1 LKEITMMLKKLIPAA
16 ALLAL
21 AGAAQAQVTVYGLV
35 DAGIQKIGD
44 DSSTV
49 ALGGN
54 STTRLGVKG
63 ATDLGSG
70 FKGNVQM
77 EAGLDIDGGTTTRQL
92 WAGLSSGFGEVRLGY
107 QDSVMF
113 QTLIGF
119 DLNGASNVV
128 SAQTAAGLTLL
139 GGTGTRSVQYI
150 APVVGGLKVQLGY
163 QAIDTSVSPVVD
175 KASTAVGV
183 TYTAGALTLAATA
196 QTKITPTGNDF
207 TGYAAAYDFGV
218 FKAVANFSGTSGS
231 KGSMVGVVA
240 PIAGV
245 NVGLQYARNSSTSA
259 TGAEIFLNKEVL
271 KNTVAYAEYLNAND
285 GSGTKTNSY
294 AVGVI
299 YAF

>member
-1 LKEITMMLKKLIPAA
+1 MMLKKLIPAA

-119 DLNGASNVV
+119 DLNGAANVV
-128 SAQTAAGLTLL
+128 SAQASAGLKGLL

-175 KASTAVGV
+175 KASTAFGA
-183 TYTAGALTLAATA
+183 TYTAGALSLAATA
-196 QTKITPTGNDF
+196 QTKITPTGNNS
-207 TGYAAAYDFGV
+207 TGYAASYDFGV
-218 FKAVANFSGTSGS
+218 FKAVANITGTSGS
-231 KGSMVGVVA
+231 KGSMVGAVA

-259 TGAEIFLNKEVL
+259 TGTEIFLNKEVL
-271 KNTVAYAEYLNAND
+271 KNTVAYAEYLSAND